1 MVLFNPKERRLI
13 FTGNCSD
20 DSKNYVMLHD
30 IKIFLNVTLDSS
42 LEIGQQ
48 VILINA
54 TDK

>member
-13 FTGNCSD
+13 FIENCSD
-20 DSKNYVMLHD
+20 DSTNNVMTHD
-30 IKIFLNVTLDSS
+30 GKIFLNVTSDSS

-48 VILINA
+48 VILINT